1 MDILVTKRLTLRPP
15 LEVDADAIAQ
25 NLQNPSV
32 ARMLTHVPSPYKV
45 EDALT
50 WINKVSEQKD
60 ALYFSIYRQKM
71 LGVVS
76 VRGNADG
83 IPDLGYWLSQEAW
96 GNGFMTEA
104 ARATLSHG
112 FRKFGWEEVNS
123 GAYEDNPASYAVL
136 EKLGFEATGTAVHKN
151 PTRQCDVTCKR
162 VSLTRNRF
170 EQMFGP
176 LETDMAA

>member
-15 LEVDADAIAQ
+15 LEVDADAITQ
-25 NLQNPSV
+25 NLQNPAV
-32 ARMLTHVPSPYKV
+32 ARMLTHVPSPYSV
-45 EDALT
+45 EDAQV
-50 WINKVSEQKD
+50 WINSLSAQEN

-76 VRGNADG
+76 VRENADG
-83 IPDLGYWLSQEAW
+83 VPDLGYWLSQDAW

-112 FRKFGWEEVNS
+112 FRKFDWQEIGS

-136 EKLGFEATGTAVHKN
+136 EKLGFKPAGTAVHSN
-151 PTRQCDVTCKR
+151 PTRKCEIACKR
-162 VSLTRNRF
+162 VLLTRKRF
-170 EQMFGP
+170 EQMFGS